1 MRILR
6 DEPALQRKMHWVR
19 GASSETQPEL
29 AALHVLR
36 STSKTSKCP
45 PCQVRPSKG
54 CEDWSRAPVIVGSNP
69 TAPPR
74 ILTHVGLQPWPTRA
88 WKVAVAE
95 SFQIA
100 SRSEFLV
107 RELEPAS

>member
-45 PCQVRPSKG
+45 PCQVRPAKVAKTGLGHQLS
-54 CEDWSRAPVIVGSNP
+54 WVQIPP
-69 TAPPR
+69 APPR

-107 RELEPAS
+107 REL